1 VSVEGFVVGVGF
13 VKVVETGDGMGWEW
27 KTQARVKDVR
37 IYRRRKDSFLFPETI
52 NRNNAIVSFTKVLL

>member
-1 VSVEGFVVGVGF
+1 MSVECFVLGVGF

-37 IYRRRKDSFLFPETI
+37 IYRRRKDSFLFLATI
-52 NRNNAIVSFTKVLL
+52 NRNNAIVSFTDVLL